1 MSAFLIER
9 FPPNDTDT
17 DHDDGDGE
25 LDEYD
30 TTDPH
35 RRQRPKIR
43 RCRLTAHQLQSLN
56 QVFDLD
62 SQPSME
68 TRIALGTQLGM

>member
-9 FPPNDTDT
+9 FPPDTDT
-17 DHDDGDGE
+17 DLDRDDGE
-25 LDEYD
+25 PDEFD

-43 RCRLTAHQLQSLN
+43 RCRLTAHQLQTLN
-56 QVFDLD
+56 QVFEQE
-62 SQPSME
+62 SQPTME
-68 TRIALGTQLGM
+68 ARISLGAQLGM